1 MNSELLN
8 KILPPQ
14 MMKDVL
20 YITLIVLLVTVV
32 VLFFFLVFHK
42 LAIELNERRKRR
54 YRARYSAYMRKFLL
68 GRDGTVIRPR
78 TKLGCETLASL
89 CIDKLE
95 TSSQEDQGI
104 IRHYIR
110 GSFIVDYFRKMAE
123 SSAMPKRFHAIK
135 TLGYFSLDEL
145 RQYFKDALMEE
156 KSEEVKGAIVWG
168 MSRIADRSSLD
179 LITMTLASDISL
191 SSKYNEYVYSNLIR
205 SFLRKGIID
214 QFLAFLEKLKDGRN
228 VPYLLKRDIIE
239 ACGSAGLHLA
249 SRTIVDFFFSSERLP
264 AIKIACMRALGRL
277 RCPEFSG
284 VVAAA
289 LFHEDWRV
297 RSQAALAAARC
308 SESSIP
314 HLRNLLYDDFYHVRI
329 NAARSLSRLGDKGLA
344 LLRSEMSSKDP
355 FVRDTVHFMLRK

>member
-8 KILPPQ
+8 AILPPQ

-20 YITLIVLLVTVV
+20 YIVLIALLVTVV

-68 GRDGTVIRPR
+68 GRDGTIVRPR

-95 TSSQEDQGI
+95 TSSQEDQNI
-104 IRHYIR
+104 IRHYVR
-110 GSFIVDYFRKMAE
+110 GSFIVDHFRKMAE

-135 TLGYFSLDEL
+135 TLGYLSLDEL
-145 RQYFKDALMEE
+145 RQYFRDALLGE
-156 KSEEVKGAIVWG
+156 KSEEVKGAIVWS
-168 MSRIADRSSLD
+168 MSRIADRGTLD
-179 LITMTLASDISL
+179 LITTTLASDISL

-214 QFLAFLEKLKDGRN
+214 QFLAFLEKLKDSRN
-228 VPYLLKRDIIE
+228 IPYLLKRDIIE
-239 ACGSAGLHLA
+239 ACGSVGLHLA
-249 SRTIVDFFFSSERLP
+249 SRTIVDFFFSSDRYP

-284 VVAAA
+284 VVATA

-297 RSQAALAAARC
+297 RAQAALAASRC

-329 NAARSLSRLGDKGLA
+329 NAARSLLKLGDKGLA
-344 LLRSEMSSKDP
+344 LLRSEMNSEDP
-355 FVRDTVHFMLRK
+355 FVRDTMHFMLRK

>member
-20 YITLIVLLVTVV
+20 YIVLIALLVTVV
-32 VLFFFLVFHK
+32 ILFFFLVFHK

-54 YRARYSAYMRKFLL
+54 YRAKYSAYIRKFFL
-68 GRDGTVIRPR
+68 GRDGTIVRPK

-95 TSSQEDQGI
+95 SASQEDQSI
-104 IRHYIR
+104 FRHYIR

-123 SSAMPKRFHAIK
+123 SPSMPKRFHAIK

-145 RQYFKDALMEE
+145 RQYFKDALLDE
-156 KSEEVKGAIVWG
+156 KSEEVKGAIVWS
-168 MSRIADRSSLD
+168 MSRIAERGTLD
-179 LITMTLASDISL
+179 WITTTLASDISL
-191 SSKYNEYVYSNLIR
+191 SSKYNEYVYSNIIK
-205 SFLRKGIID
+205 SFLKKGIVD
-214 QFLAFLEKLKDGRN
+214 QFLVFLDKMKDNRKI
-228 VPYLLKRDIIE
+228 PYLLKRDIIE
-239 ACGSAGLHLA
+239 ACGSSGLHLA
-249 SRTIVDFFFSSERLP
+249 SRTIVEFFFSSERLP

-289 LFHEDWRV
+289 LFHEDWRI
-297 RSQAALAAARC
+297 RSQAALAASRC

-329 NAARSLSRLGDKGLA
+329 NAARSLSQLGDKGLA
-344 LLRSEMSSKDP
+344 LLRSEMNSKDP
-355 FVRDTVHFMLRK
+355 FVRDTVRFMLKK

>member
-20 YITLIVLLVTVV
+20 YIVLIALFVTVV
-32 VLFFFLVFHK
+32 VLFFFLIFHK
-42 LAIELNERRKRR
+42 LAIELKERRRRR
-54 YRARYSAYMRKFLL
+54 YRTRYSAYMRKFLL
-68 GRDGTVIRPR
+68 GRDGTIIRPK
-78 TKLGCETLASL
+78 TKLGYETLASF

-95 TSSQEDQGI
+95 TSSQEEQSI

-110 GSFIVDYFRKMAE
+110 GSFIVDYFRKMAG
-123 SSAMPKRFHAIK
+123 SSSMPKRFHAIK

-145 RQYFKDALMEE
+145 QQYFKDTFLDE
-156 KSEEVKGAIVWG
+156 KSEEVKGAIIWS
-168 MSRIADRSSLD
+168 MSRIADRGTLD
-179 LITMTLASDISL
+179 WITTTLASEISL
-191 SSKYNEYVYSNLIR
+191 SSKYNEYVYSNLIQ

-214 QFLAFLEKLKDGRN
+214 QFLVFLEKLKSTRN
-228 VPYLLKRDIIE
+228 IPYLLRRDIIE
-239 ACGSAGLHLA
+239 ACGSSGLHLA
-249 SRTIVDFFFSSERLP
+249 SRMIVDFFFSSERLP

-297 RSQAALAAARC
+297 RSQAALAASRC

-329 NAARSLSRLGDKGLA
+329 NAARSLLQLGDKGLA
-344 LLRSEMSSKDP
+344 LLRSEMNSKDP

>member
-8 KILPPQ
+8 KILPSQ

-20 YITLIVLLVTVV
+20 YIVLISLLVTVV
-32 VLFFFLVFHK
+32 LLFLFLVFHK
-42 LAIELNERRKRR
+42 LAIEWKERRKRR

-68 GRDGTVIRPR
+68 GRDGTIIRPK

-95 TSSQEDQGI
+95 TSSQEDQSI

-123 SSAMPKRFHAIK
+123 SSSMPKRFHAVK

-145 RQYFKDALMEE
+145 RQYFKDALVDE
-156 KSEEVKGAIVWG
+156 KSEEVKGAIIWS
-168 MSRIADRSSLD
+168 MSRIADRSTLD
-179 LITMTLASDISL
+179 WITMTLASDISL
-191 SSKYNEYVYSNLIR
+191 SSKYNEYVYSNIIQ

-214 QFLAFLEKLKDGRN
+214 QFLAFLEKMKSARN
-228 VPYLLKRDIIE
+228 IPYILKRDIIE
-239 ACGSAGLHLA
+239 ACGSTGLHLA
-249 SRTIVDFFFSSERLP
+249 SRTIVDFFFSSDKYP

-284 VVAAA
+284 VVATA

-297 RSQAALAAARC
+297 RSQAALAASRC

-329 NAARSLSRLGDKGLA
+329 NAARSLSKLGDKGLA
-344 LLRSEMSSKDP
+344 LLRSEMSSEDP
-355 FVRDTVHFMLRK
+355 FVRDTVRFMLRK